1 MIVKESSTLKFSEPQ
16 TSSGAM
22 QTSKISST
30 RLKTALSGLVQ
41 PGQLLLLVMVVLSA
55 LAVVFSSYQSRQLFH
70 ELQTLQREVGSL
82 QLEWRQLLVEEGA
95 FSTHIRVENKAAAE
109 LGMQA
114 PGSENTI
121 AVREH

>member
-1 MIVKESSTLKFSEPQ
+1 MNAKKAQALNFSEP
-16 TSSGAM
+16 TSVSGVK
-22 QTSKISST
+22 QVSKMNNT
-30 RLKTALSGLVQ
+30 RLKSALSGLAQ

-95 FSTHIRVENKAAAE
+95 FSTHIRVENTAAAE

-114 PGSENTI
+114 PDSDNTV

>member
-1 MIVKESSTLKFSEPQ
+1 MKIQENRTFSYSEPQ
-16 TSSGAM
+16 ISSGPM
-22 QTSKISST
+22 QTSKMNSS
-30 RLKTALSGLVQ
+30 RLKSTLSGLAQ
-41 PGQLLLLVMVVLSA
+41 PGQLLLLIMVVLSA

-95 FSTHIRVENKAAAE
+95 FSTHIRVENTATAE

-114 PGSENTI
+114 PGSDNTI

>member
-1 MIVKESSTLKFSEPQ
+1 ME
-16 TSSGAM
+16 
-22 QTSKISST
+22 TSKTSGT
-30 RLKTALSGLVQ
+30 RLKSTLSELAQ

-95 FSTHIRVENKAAAE
+95 FSTHIRVESTAAAE
-109 LGMQA
+109 LGMRA
-114 PGSENTI
+114 PGSDNTV